1 MKYIIGSIAVA
12 AALFGATATA
22 QAAGDI
28 VSDKDC
34 CAFVEDTF
42 TQAAGEV
49 PNYVNP
55 AGSDSV
61 HNVTS
66 TQTGAGGKPIFES
79 KTISAGESAP
89 VEGVQYLS
97 DGTYPFI
104 CSIHGSSMS
113 GDLVVSGGTPL
124 VRPTPKVKVSIPSQS
139 LKKVLRSGKVKVK
152 VKGVTDA
159 SGIKLKLSK
168 GKTFGSASKI
178 SVSAGRTR
186 KVNVK
191 LTGKGK
197 KAFKKAVK
205 KGKKLRLQAKATVP
219 GGKSV
224 KAKRTLR

>member
-79 KTISAGESAP
+79 KTIKVGSVLMSKYSP
-89 VEGVQYLS
+89 RS
-97 DGTYPFI
+97 
-104 CSIHGSSMS
+104 GSSTIFFVS
-113 GDLVVSGGTPL
+113 KLISLVSFGL
-124 VRPTPKVKVSIPSQS
+124 ISS
-139 LKKVLRSGKVKVK
+139 RS
-152 VKGVTDA
+152 
-159 SGIKLKLSK
+159 
-168 GKTFGSASKI
+168 F
-178 SVSAGRTR
+178 
-186 KVNVK
+186 
-191 LTGKGK
+191 
-197 KAFKKAVK
+197 F
-205 KGKKLRLQAKATVP
+205 
-219 GGKSV
+219 
-224 KAKRTLR
+224 